1 MDAPY
6 AATRPPAPVPV
17 PEASP
22 WALVFI
28 VLAIMALA
36 GVPIYTSRLIASEE
50 VRISEVLEPAQRY
63 AAELAL
69 VQARQMLRFREYLL
83 TGDTDAK
90 VRYQALLPEEAALR
104 EDLFALLDR
113 MDEATRLRALPLGDA
128 SLEWHLGHRIA
139 LDGDPARLDFLALA
153 GEDQTRYELMLL
165 NSLSFREGINEE
177 MEAGRRAAADARR
190 LQLRLTIALLA
201 LTLLAT
207 VAVALVGRRLRG
219 IISEANLRRRDAVR
233 ARWEIDAILEATG
246 DGVLGID
253 LDGQL
258 LTLNATGA
266 RMLGFLEEEARGRSV
281 HDLLHGAAQPDHRH
295 APEACPLLNA
305 LRAEAPAE
313 RVDDVLWHRRG
324 SAVPVR
330 WALRPLMDGRVV
342 RGAVVTVTDMTQIR
356 EAERALR
363 EAVRARD
370 ETMAVVSHDLRNPL
384 GSIMA
389 ASELLLEV
397 PLNEDKTRRQLR
409 TIQKAA
415 ERSNLLIDDL
425 LDVARID
432 AGVLAVRPT
441 ACAVRPLLDEAASL
455 IAPQS
460 LEKEIEVLVR
470 VPGDVLLVHADRNR
484 MLQVLGN
491 LLGNALR
498 HTSQGGEIRL
508 AAGRRGDDHVVISV
522 TDTGQGIT
530 PEDQERLFDRFW
542 RRDRTARSGAGLGL
556 AIVKGIVEAHSGRVE
571 VQSEVG
577 QGSTFSVVLPAHP
590 RALSPSS
597 ATPDPAIESVASRF
611 AKIDD

>member
-1 MDAPY
+1 
-6 AATRPPAPVPV
+6 
-17 PEASP
+17 
-22 WALVFI
+22 VFI

-36 GVPIYTSRLIASEE
+36 GVPIYTSRLITSEE
-50 VRISEVLEPAQRY
+50 VRVSEVLEPAQRL
-63 AAELAL
+63 AADLAL

-90 VRYQALLPEEAALR
+90 VRYQALLPEEEALR

-113 MDEATRLRALPLGDA
+113 MDEGTRLRALPLVDA

-139 LDGDPARLDFLALA
+139 LDGDVARLEFLPLA
-153 GEDQTRYELMLL
+153 DEDQTRYESMLL
-165 NSLSFREGINEE
+165 NSLSFREGINEA
-177 MEAGRRAAADARR
+177 MEAGRRAAEDARR
-190 LQLRLTIALLA
+190 LQLRLTIGLLA

-219 IISEANLRRRDAVR
+219 IIAEANLRRRDAVR

-246 DGVLGID
+246 DGVLGVD
-253 LDGQL
+253 LDGRL

-266 RMLGFLEEEARGRSV
+266 RMLGFREEEARGRSV
-281 HDLLHGAAQPDHRH
+281 HDLLHGSAQADDQH
-295 APEACPLLNA
+295 APEACPLLQA
-305 LRAEAPAE
+305 LRQEAAAE

-330 WALRPLMDGRVV
+330 WALRPLMDGRIV

-356 EAERALR
+356 EAESALR
-363 EAVRARD
+363 QAVRARD

-389 ASELLLEV
+389 AAELLLDV
-397 PLNEDKTRRQLR
+397 PLDEEKSRKQLR

-432 AGVLAVRPT
+432 AGVLSVRAT
-441 ACAVRPLLDEAASL
+441 ACPVRPLLDETVSL
-455 IAPQS
+455 ISPQA
-460 LEKEIEVLVR
+460 LDKGIVVLVR
-470 VPGDVLLVHADRNR
+470 VPGDVLRVHADRNR

-498 HTSQGGEIRL
+498 HTASGGEIRL
-508 AAGRRGDDHVVISV
+508 AAARRGEEQVVISV
-522 TDTGQGIT
+522 TDSGQGIG
-530 PEDQERLFDRFW
+530 PEDQLRLFDRFW
-542 RRDRTARSGAGLGL
+542 RQDRTSRSGAGLGL
-556 AIVKGIVEAHSGRVE
+556 AIVKGIVEAHGGIVE
-571 VQSEVG
+571 VESEVG
-577 QGSTFSVVLPAHP
+577 QGSTFSVVLPVHA
-590 RALSPSS
+590 RAAVSLEPTADSDS
-597 ATPDPAIESVASRF
+597 
-611 AKIDD
+611 